1 MFENQISTNT
11 ANSPIP
17 KILLAEDDNSVRRFI
32 EVILKRANYE
42 VLSAEDG
49 LSAMKLAMENDIQA
63 VISDAVMPNLSG
75 YDLCRVL
82 RQNPSYQDTPFI
94 LLSGFENEAENN
106 QANAYLPKENNLKE
120 NLLATLA
127 NLLTQNDLLI
137 HQTS

>member
-1 MFENQISTNT
+1 MFDNQFPPNN
-11 ANSPIP
+11 AKSPTP

-32 EVILKRANYE
+32 EVILRRANYE
-42 VLSAEDG
+42 VISAEDG
-49 LSAMKLAMENDIQA
+49 LSAMKLALENHVQA

-94 LLSGFENEAENN
+94 LLSGLENEEEQN
-106 QANAYLPKENNLKE
+106 QASAYLPKESNLKE
-120 NLLATLA
+120 TLLETLSR
-127 NLLTQNDLLI
+127 LLTQNELLI